1 MCPEAEQPLSEP
13 CLREPRTNVLP
24 RSCKKRANVPPPGLF
39 RKGAAKLA
47 DLRTHAKEPSARSCK
62 ELLAPKGA
70 SKGA

>member
-1 MCPEAEQPLSEP
+1 
-13 CLREPRTNVLP
+13 
-24 RSCKKRANVPPPGLF
+24 LF